1 MFDMMKMMGKVKEVQ
16 EKMKIAQE
24 NLAHLRIDS
33 ESGAGLVKATVNGK
47 KQVVKLDIDHSLLNL
62 QDKEM
67 LQDLVVAA
75 INLANE
81 KAEEKSRE
89 ELKKSTEGII
99 PNIPGFDLGSML

>member
-24 NLAHLRIDS
+24 NLAHLRIEG
-33 ESGAGLVKATVNGK
+33 ESGAGMVKAVVNGK
-47 KQVVKLDIDHSLLNL
+47 KQVVKLEIDASLLNS

-89 ELKKSTEGII
+89 ELRKSTEGII